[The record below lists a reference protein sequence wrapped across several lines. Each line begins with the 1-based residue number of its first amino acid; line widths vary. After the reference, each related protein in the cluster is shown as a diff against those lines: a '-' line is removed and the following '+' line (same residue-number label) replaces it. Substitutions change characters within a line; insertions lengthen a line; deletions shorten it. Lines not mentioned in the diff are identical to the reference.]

1 MVKHIVFFQLL
12 DNSLENKKKVKQKL
26 LSLENKIEVLQK
38 IEVGINFCEEDRAY
52 DIALLTDFVN
62 KEDLETYAVHP
73 YHLEIVTYI
82 KNVTSSSKVVDF
94 LY

>member
-1 MVKHIVFFQLL
+1 MVKHIVFFQLKN
-12 DNSLENKKKVKQKL
+12 NSLENKKEVQRKL
-26 LSLENKIEVLQK
+26 LSLETKVEVLQK
-38 IEVGINFCEEDRAY
+38 IEVGINFCKEDRAY
-52 DIALLTDFVN
+52 DIALLTDFAN

-82 KNVTSSSKVVDF
+82 KSVAISSKVVDF